1 MKYST
6 FLKCVPLEEG
16 HYSSKSIWEYFV
28 LNGLKKMKK
37 GGLCVETRD
46 RPPRYFG
53 EPGAAITAHVII
65 NEPAAFFKHCAFYGD
80 IGLGQA
86 YSQGLWDTE
95 DIKAVI
101 CWFIENLNFLQG
113 KNTSAQNIPSV
124 NFLTILNWVKHLLRD
139 NNLTMSRRNIS
150 EHYDLGNDFY
160 ALWLDPSMTYSS
172 AQFKDPKQSLQEAQE
187 CKYDSLC
194 RKLQL
199 QASDHV
205 LEIGCGWG
213 GFALHAAK
221 NYGCKITGITLS
233 AAQAAYAKE
242 KIIAAGLEHQISIEI
257 KDYRHLSGS
266 YDKIVSIEMLEAV
279 GDRYHQAF
287 FSKCDQL
294 LKPKGLLALQMI
306 TVPDSRYSSLKR
318 SVDWIQRHIFPGSL
332 LLSIGRVNE
341 VLLTTSDL
349 FLHDL
354 EDLGNDYARTL
365 AIWYDNF
372 NAVLPA
378 VRKLGFDE
386 LFLRSWNYYLKYCEA
401 AFTKRNIS
409 VVQAVYTRPNNNNL
423 QQSFG
428 KES

>member
-1 MKYST
+1 MSHAT
-6 FLKCVPLEEG
+6 TIEFVPLTEER
-16 HYSSKSIWEYFV
+16 YLSKSIWEYFV
-28 LNGLKKMKK
+28 LDALKKMKI

-46 RPPRYFG
+46 RPTRYFG
-53 EPGAAITAHVII
+53 KPGAPITAHVII
-65 NEPAAFFKHCAFYGD
+65 HEPEAFFKRCALYGD

-86 YSQGLWDTE
+86 YTNGLWDTQ

-101 CWFIENLNFLQG
+101 SWFIENLNFLQG
-113 KNTSAQNIPSV
+113 KNTSARNIPSV
-124 NFLTILNWVKHLLRD
+124 NFLTMLNWAQHLLRD
-139 NNLTMSRRNIS
+139 NNLRMSRRNIS

-160 ALWLDPSMTYSS
+160 SLWLDPSMTYSS
-172 AQFKDPKQSLQEAQE
+172 AKFKDGNQSLQEAQQ

-199 QASDHV
+199 QPTDHV

-221 NYGCKITGITLS
+221 NYGCKITSITLS
-233 AAQAAYAKE
+233 LAQAEYAKE
-242 KIIAAGLEHQISIEI
+242 KIVAAGLENQISIEI
-257 KDYRHLSGS
+257 KDYRHLKGS

-287 FSKCDQL
+287 FSQCHQL
-294 LKPKGLLALQMI
+294 LKPKGLLGLQMI
-306 TVPDSRYSSLKR
+306 TVPDHRYSSLKR

-341 VLLTTSDL
+341 VLLNTSDL

-365 AIWYDNF
+365 AIWHKNF
-372 NAVLPA
+372 NAVLPE
-378 VRKLGFDE
+378 VKKLGFDE
-386 LFLRSWNYYLKYCEA
+386 AFIRSWNYYLKYCEA
-401 AFTKRNIS
+401 AFTTRNIS
-409 VVQAVYTRPNNNNL
+409 VVQAVYTRPNNDHL
-423 QQSFG
+423 QRFL
-428 KES
+428 ENEF

>member
-1 MKYST
+1 MT
-6 FLKCVPLEEG
+6 HATVTEFVPLAKER
-16 HYSSKSIWEYFV
+16 YVSKSIWEYFV
-28 LNGLKKMKK
+28 LDALKKMKR
-37 GGLCVETRD
+37 GGLCVETCD
-46 RPPRYFG
+46 RPTRYFG
-53 EPGAAITAHVII
+53 EPGARITAHVTIH
-65 NEPAAFFKHCAFYGD
+65 EPAAFFKRCALYGD
-80 IGLGQA
+80 IGLGEA
-86 YSQGLWDTE
+86 YSNSLWDTK

-101 CWFIENLNFLQG
+101 SWFIENLNFLQG
-113 KNTSAQNIPSV
+113 KNTSATNIPSV
-124 NFLTILNWVKHLLRD
+124 NFLTMLNWVKHLLRD
-139 NNLTMSRRNIS
+139 NNLTMSRRNIT

-172 AQFKDPKQSLQEAQE
+172 AKFKDRNQSLQEAQAF
-187 CKYDSLC
+187 KYDSLC

-199 QASDHV
+199 QPTDHL
-205 LEIGCGWG
+205 LEIGSGWG

-233 AAQAAYAKE
+233 PAQAEYAKE
-242 KIIAAGLEHQISIEI
+242 KIAAAGLENQISIEI

-287 FSKCDQL
+287 FSQCDQL
-294 LKPKGLLALQMI
+294 LKPKGLLGLQMI
-306 TVPDSRYSSLKR
+306 TVPDHRYSSLKR

-341 VLLTTSDL
+341 VLLNTSDL

-365 AIWYDNF
+365 AIWHENF
-372 NAVLPA
+372 NAVLPQ

-386 LFLRSWNYYLKYCEA
+386 AFIRSWNYYLKYCEA
-401 AFTKRNIS
+401 AFTTRNIS
-409 VVQAVYTRPNNNNL
+409 VVQAVYTRPNNNHL
-423 QQSFG
+423 QRSFG